1 MDETTRTEERLNPIL
16 PLALEHPDFRTVA
29 GFSFVGQ
36 GGGFGDFHRSGKL
49 DRTTLAVAVPEV
61 STQGF
66 TDNVAGGDSPA
77 LRESNDARFELGINE
92 SADEHF
98 IFSALVWHVGDIHQ
112 NRAMSQ
118 KKARQV
124 RTCGSW

>member
-16 PLALEHPDFRTVA
+16 PLALEHPNFRTVA

-36 GGGFGDFHRSGKL
+36 GCGFGDFHRSGKL
-49 DRTTLAVAVPEV
+49 DRTGVAVAVLEV

-66 TDNVAGGDSPA
+66 TDNVAGGDSLA
-77 LRESNDARFELGINE
+77 LGESNDAGFELGINE

-112 NRAMSQ
+112 TRAKPQ
-118 KKARQV
+118 AKAKQLR
-124 RTCGSW
+124 RSGLW